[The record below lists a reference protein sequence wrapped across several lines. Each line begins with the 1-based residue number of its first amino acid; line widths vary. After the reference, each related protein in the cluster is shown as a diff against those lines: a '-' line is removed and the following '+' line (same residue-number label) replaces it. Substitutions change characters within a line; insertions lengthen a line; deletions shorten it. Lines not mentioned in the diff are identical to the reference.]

1 MTYLNFHIFEFL
13 AVLIWCVLFLFLFFS
28 LQSVVEEDEASQ
40 ELKEKK
46 MRERLVFDF
55 DFFLIWLEKPLW
67 EKFFYRSIGLSARF
81 LLFLLNWSLFNNKY
95 IWFNDIALSTNGTSI
110 FWWFAFAHTGLKGLN
125 ANLLTVRLHDWTPL
139 SMFS

>member
-1 MTYLNFHIFEFL
+1 M
-13 AVLIWCVLFLFLFFS
+13 FLFFS

-55 DFFLIWLEKPLW
+55 FFNLIRKTFME
-67 EKFFYRSIGLSARF
+67 EIFYRSIGLSARF

-110 FWWFAFAHTGLKGLN
+110 F
-125 ANLLTVRLHDWTPL
+125 
-139 SMFS
+139 